1 MVDGAPKLNSADA
14 LLDEG
19 SEAPSAGFATP
30 TPNPNPTGLPILPP
44 AFPKGNPL
52 SFGGEPPPNVPNV
65 LAGLLVVLVGPNA
78 LVVGVKA
85 ELPKRPV
92 FPLVDSSFPVSF
104 FVETLLNRS
113 EDPGLKKEGLLVSVL
128 VPNNGVVVPNAEV
141 GFEDDSEENMDDAGL
156 EDPKKFGMPE
166 LEPKAGDE
174 NVVESSLPLMVAG
187 AGAAAKENDEVN
199 FDEPGSSDLVPN
211 ENVDF
216 VDSDVPKV
224 AVGVEESSIGLAPG
238 LKNGAEAV
246 LDDVENGRALWGP
259 ELLSVSVLLFVGGVG
274 NEDEPNPVNPEKPFG
289 AGNADAE
296 GAGF

>member
-1 MVDGAPKLNSADA
+1 V
-14 LLDEG
+14 
-19 SEAPSAGFATP
+19 
-30 TPNPNPTGLPILPP
+30 
-44 AFPKGNPL
+44 
-52 SFGGEPPPNVPNV
+52 
-65 LAGLLVVLVGPNA
+65 GLLEVVVGPNA
-78 LVVGVKA
+78 LVVGAKA
-85 ELPKRPV
+85 ELPNRLV

-166 LEPKAGDE
+166 LEPKADDE
-174 NVVESSLPLMVAG
+174 NDAESSLPLLVAG
-187 AGAAAKENDEVN
+187 AGAVAKENDEVD

-211 ENVDF
+211 ENDDF
-216 VDSDVPKV
+216 ADSDVPKV
-224 AVGVEESSIGLAPG
+224 AVGVEESSIGLAPC
-238 LKNGAEAV
+238 LENGAETV
-246 LDDVENGRALWGP
+246 LDDVENGRVLWGP

-274 NEDEPNPVNPEKPFG
+274 NEEEPNPVNPEKPFG
-289 AGNADAE
+289 AGNADVE